1 MDTSL
6 KLSEIIIDQ
15 FTEIVNSVMRKNA
28 KKIEK
33 IRLKN
38 VYILRKLNI
47 LTQNKR
53 QLFP

>member
-6 KLSEIIIDQ
+6 KLSEIIIDP

-33 IRLKN
+33 IRHRN
-38 VYILRKLNI
+38 VCIWRKLNI
-47 LTQNKR
+47 LT
-53 QLFP
+53 